1 MRKTDTKETVLQKQ
15 ESSSVQV
22 HVLYGSQYVNVWAAI
37 DFPNAI
43 NRYEL
48 TSDYLLSNLANKCNT
63 KKSMSSLTRE
73 EPLVFQE

>member
-1 MRKTDTKETVLQKQ
+1 M
-15 ESSSVQV
+15 
-22 HVLYGSQYVNVWAAI
+22 NVWAAI